1 MRICRAFVL
10 LMSVLKFCA
19 VPVVA
24 VELSLLD
31 ESRKTCDSLRQGEGF
46 SELRSDPMW
55 KDLRFRYQ
63 FDDQTGNCE
72 FSGFELR
79 LDSWQRSL
87 MDNLLQGISV
97 HYGSRFSPD
106 FWNLTNWVQE
116 EQPLAEFRSFVIRNF
131 PSPSSPMHRVTL
143 VYYSSSQ
150 PYLVNFLTSDHWE
163 SNSSQSRRP

>member
-1 MRICRAFVL
+1 MRICRVFAL
-10 LMSVLKFCA
+10 LMSVLEFCA
-19 VPVVA
+19 VSVVA

-31 ESRKTCDSLRQGEGF
+31 ESRQTCDSLRQGEGF
-46 SELRSDPMW
+46 SELRSDQMW
-55 KDLRFRYQ
+55 KDLRFRYK

-97 HYGSRFSPD
+97 HYGSHFSPD

-116 EQPLAEFRSFVIRNF
+116 EQTMSRIQVFRNQEFSFSIIPDAHGHPGVLLQF
-131 PSPSSPMHRVTL
+131 TTL
-143 VYYSSSQ
+143 
-150 PYLVNFLTSDHWE
+150 PGEFLD
-163 SNSSQSRRP
+163 Q

>member
-10 LMSVLKFCA
+10 LMGVLEFCA
-19 VPVVA
+19 VSVVA

-31 ESRKTCDSLRQGEGF
+31 ESRQTCDSLRQGEGF

-72 FSGFELR
+72 LSGFELR

-97 HYGSRFSPD
+97 HYGSHFSPD

-116 EQPLAEFRSFVIRNF
+116 EQPMSRIQVFHNQEFSFSIIPNAQVHPGVILQF
-131 PSPSSPMHRVTL
+131 TTL
-143 VYYSSSQ
+143 
-150 PYLVNFLTSDHWE
+150 PGEFLD
-163 SNSSQSRRP
+163 Q

>member
-1 MRICRAFVL
+1 MRICRACVL
-10 LMSVLKFCA
+10 LMGVLEFCA
-19 VPVVA
+19 VSVVA

-31 ESRKTCDSLRQGEGF
+31 ESRQTCDSLRQGEGF

-55 KDLRFRYQ
+55 KDLRFHYQ
-63 FDDQTGNCE
+63 FDDHTGNCE

-116 EQPLAEFRSFVIRNF
+116 EQPLSRIQVFRNQEFSFSIIPDAQGHPGVLLQF
-131 PSPSSPMHRVTL
+131 TTL
-143 VYYSSSQ
+143 
-150 PYLVNFLTSDHWE
+150 PGEFLD
-163 SNSSQSRRP
+163 Q